1 MEGIVLVYEMDN
13 FNYIFFSCYDGMK
26 DKAEKLSKELIIAD
40 GHIGFGADFDGV
52 GISYL
57 QILKMYHTILN

>member
-26 DKAEKLSKELIIAD
+26 DKAEKLSKVLIIAD
-40 GHIGFGADFDGV
+40 GHIGFSSNFDGL
-52 GISYL
+52 GNSL
-57 QILKMYHTILN
+57 S

>member
-1 MEGIVLVYEMDN
+1 H
-13 FNYIFFSCYDGMK
+13 FFSCYDGMK

-40 GHIGFGADFDGV
+40 GHIGFGSDFDGS